1 MALKLPAAE
10 AANVV
15 IQSIGCGY
23 DASLD
28 LRLKYRKRRYL
39 SDFGNNP
46 YRNCR
51 LIEIEEDNGRDIVL
65 PGGLVAFNVS
75 SSIKFDE
82 GEHRRLQSDVLS
94 FQQMSQ
100 QFNQEL
106 SLDKRVPLGFFNSMF
121 EFSGN
126 SQKDASSTKT
136 LAFDG
141 VFISLYTVA
150 LEETQIVLCDHVK
163 KAVPSSWEPA
173 LLARFIKKFGT
184 HIIVG
189 VKMGGKDV
197 IYIKQNHD
205 SSLESDNVQKKLEL
219 MGDERFLESYGKDP
233 VDLVNISQINKDLV
247 IICKR
252 RGGSDDKNL
261 KHNEW
266 LNTVKLEPD
275 VITMSFVPITS
286 LLNGVSGRGYLSHAI
301 SLYLR
306 YKPPIEE
313 LHRFLDFQSR
323 IQWAPAYFKYH
334 YLSNGSELEQQSSSS
349 LQFSFFGPKL
359 YVNTNLV
366 EVGFMPVT
374 GLRLYLN
381 GEKNNHLEIHMQ
393 HLSSF
398 PKSFRLDESTETG
411 ILNYDSK
418 DRRFYEKVNGN
429 NFDHVCTAPVESGDE
444 FSIVT
449 GAQLQVGNYGLKKV
463 LFLRLHFSKLLGC
476 TTDRVSEWDES
487 PCLNSECLIS
497 FAEVLPPKHEVPN
510 TPLFDPRT
518 MEVTRKLLKF
528 VNTMEITRGMED
540 SPGYW
545 VVTGARLVVDK
556 GKICLRVKYS
566 LPRML
571 ADDQVVD

>member
-10 AANVV
+10 AANVA

-28 LRLKYRKRRYL
+28 LRLKYRNRRYL

-46 YRNCR
+46 FRNCR

-100 QFNQEL
+100 EFNQKL
-106 SLDKRVPLGFFNSMF
+106 SLDDEVPLGFFNSMF

-173 LLARFIKKFGT
+173 LLARFITKFGT

-189 VKMGGKDV
+189 VTMGGKDV
-197 IYIKQNHD
+197 IYIKENHD

-219 MGDERFLESYGKDP
+219 MGDERFFSYGNYP
-233 VDLVNISQINKDLV
+233 VDLNISQINKDLV

-252 RGGSDDKNL
+252 RGGSDDENL
-261 KHNEW
+261 KHKEW
-266 LNTVKLEPD
+266 LNTVELEPD
-275 VITMSFVPITS
+275 VITMSFIPITS
-286 LLNGVSGRGYLSHAI
+286 LLNGVSGSAYLWRAI
-301 SLYLR
+301 DLYLL

-313 LHRFLDFQSR
+313 LHQFLDFQSSPKL
-323 IQWAPAYFKYH
+323 WAPAYFRYH
-334 YLSNGSELEQQSSSS
+334 NLSIGSELEQPSTTF

-359 YVNTNLV
+359 YVNTNPV
-366 EVGFMPVT
+366 EVGKMPVT

-393 HLSSF
+393 HLFSF
-398 PKSFRLDESTETG
+398 PKFFQLEESTETG
-411 ILNYDSK
+411 ILNYYPD
-418 DRRFYEKVNGN
+418 DCRFYEKVNAN
-429 NFDHVCTAPVESGDE
+429 NFDRVCVAPIESEYE

-449 GAQLQVGNYGLKKV
+449 GAWLQVGDYGSKKV

-487 PCLNSECLIS
+487 PGLKPKSLIS
-497 FAEVLPPKHEVPN
+497 SEEFLPPQLEVPN
-510 TPLFDPRT
+510 TPLLEPRT
-518 MEVTRKLLKF
+518 MEVTEKLLKF
-528 VNTMEITRGMED
+528 VDTMEITRGMQE

-545 VVTGARLVVDK
+545 VVTGDRLVVDK

-566 LPRML
+566 LPTML
-571 ADDQVVD
+571 AADQVVD

>member
-1 MALKLPAAE
+1 MAEAIASAEIGRRFLYIIWSFGRIPLKMALKLPADE
-10 AANVV
+10 AANVA

-197 IYIKQNHD
+197 IYIKQNH
-205 SSLESDNVQKKLEL
+205 ESFFEPVDIQKKLKL
-219 MGDERFLESYGKDP
+219 MADERFLESDGKYA
-233 VDLVNISQINKDLV
+233 VDLENIYQNDKQDLL

-275 VITMSFVPITS
+275 VITMSLVPITS
-286 LLNGVSGRGYLSHAI
+286 LLNGVSKRGYLSHAI
-301 SLYLR
+301 HLYLR

-313 LHRFLDFQSR
+313 LHLFLEFQIPR
-323 IQWAPAYFKYH
+323 QWAPTYFKYH

-398 PKSFRLDESTETG
+398 PKSFQLEKSTETG
-411 ILNYDSK
+411 ILNNDP
-418 DRRFYEKVNGN
+418 DNRRFYEKVNGN
-429 NFDHVCTAPVESGDE
+429 NFDRVCTAPVESEDE

-449 GAQLQVGNYGLKKV
+449 AARLHVGDYGSKKV
-463 LFLRLHFSKLLGC
+463 LYLRLHFSKLLGC

-487 PCLNSECLIS
+487 PGLKPKSLIPS
-497 FAEVLPPKHEVPN
+497 PEVLPPQHEVPY
-510 TPLFDPRT
+510 TPLLKHRT
-518 MEVTRKLLKF
+518 KDLTGKLL
-528 VNTMEITRGMED
+528 
-540 SPGYW
+540 
-545 VVTGARLVVDK
+545 
-556 GKICLRVKYS
+556 
-566 LPRML
+566 
-571 ADDQVVD
+571 